1 MKEVLISLNKLIRE
15 SGSVLNCVEEIYSLR
30 QTLVED
36 EDITLFVNKVREKV
50 QREAMWAVIDNG
62 GRGLVV
68 MATGAGKSKVAVDLA
83 KYYHEAGKHF
93 DGHCLVVPTEKLR
106 DENWSEEFTKWKAE
120 EVSDKTEK
128 FCYAS
133 ASKIEDY
140 NFNLAILDEA
150 HNITE
155 LSAELFAN
163 NHVEN
168 VIALT
173 ATEPED
179 EEKQMILQRLGIHLV
194 YKVTL
199 DDAVKLGFVAPY
211 KITVVHT
218 KLDSTDKYIQAGSKS
233 KPFMQTE
240 LANYNYLSNLCM
252 IRPGQVSTFN
262 RMRFIYNLR
271 SKTQAAK
278 FILDNLIPEDDRT
291 LIFCGSIAK
300 AEELCE
306 NTFHS
311 KSSSKAFDA
320 FKADRIK
327 RLSCVKAL
335 NEGQNII
342 GLDSALVDQINS
354 KEKDIIQRIGRII
367 RFRPNHEAHI
377 WIIVC
382 NGTQDMVWAAN
393 ALQNLDQDKIEHI
406 EFETLKKNYYGD
418 NSQNV

>member
-36 EDITLFVNKVREKV
+36 EDITLFVNKVREIV

-106 DENWSEEFTKWKAE
+106 DENWDEEFTKWKAKK
-120 EVSDKTEK
+120 VSDKTEK
-128 FCYAS
+128 ICYAS
-133 ASKIEDY
+133 ASKIEDF

-155 LSAELFAN
+155 LSAELFVN

-168 VIALT
+168 VVALT

-218 KLDSTDKYIQAGSKS
+218 KLDSTDKYIQSGSKA

-240 LANYNYLSNLCM
+240 SAKYNYLSNLCM
-252 IRPGQVSTFN
+252 LRPGQVSTFN

-291 LIFCGSIAK
+291 LIFCGSI
-300 AEELCE
+300 EQSEQFGL

-311 KSSSKAFDA
+311 KSGGVAYGL
-320 FKADRIK
+320 FKTGTINKLA
-327 RLSCVKAL
+327 CVKAI
-335 NEGQNII
+335 NEGHNFV
-342 GLDSALVDQINS
+342 GLDSGIVVQINS
-354 KEKDIIQRIGRII
+354 KEKDIIQRIGRLI

-393 ALQNLDQDKIEHI
+393 ALQNLDQNKIEHI
-406 EFETLKKNYYGD
+406 EFETLKKEYYGN
-418 NSQNV
+418 NS